1 MARETAV
8 TEPSKIVELRE
19 VTKRFG
25 EFAVDRISFEVRRG
39 QIVSLLGPSGCGK
52 TTILRLIAGFETP
65 DAGCVLISGHDVRG
79 KRPYE
84 RNVGLLFQDYA
95 LFPHMTVRE
104 NVAFGMRH
112 RGFTKRE
119 IPERTAQKLELVRL
133 AHLADRRP
141 GQLSGGEQQR
151 VALARAL
158 ATDPAVMLLDE
169 PLSAL
174 DAKLRQELG
183 AELKK
188 ILNAAG
194 STTIVVTHDQEEA
207 MWLAEYVIVMNGG
220 RIMQQGTPTEIYAR
234 PQGKF
239 VADFIGRSNWFVGR
253 LGSEITAG
261 FRHFE
266 TSDGLEL
273 IVPASSDMGAP
284 PYEVCVRP
292 ERVAVDHDST
302 RTSLE
307 PGDNVLSGR
316 VADAADLGADIH
328 LYVELATGQRIAVIE
343 KNLGRPPR
351 RVGEALSVRFNA
363 RDCIIVPAAERSG
376 R

>member
-8 TEPSKIVELRE
+8 TEPSTVVELRE
-19 VTKRFG
+19 VTRQFG
-25 EFAVDRISFEVRRG
+25 KFAVDRISFEVRRG

-52 TTILRLIAGFETP
+52 TTTLRLIAGFETP
-65 DAGCVLISGHDVRG
+65 DAGCVLISGHDMRG

-95 LFPHMTVRE
+95 LFPHMTVME
-104 NVAFGMRH
+104 NVAFGLRH
-112 RGFTKRE
+112 RGFDKRE
-119 IPERTAQKLELVRL
+119 IPDRTAQKLELVRL

-158 ATDPAVMLLDE
+158 ATDPAVLLLDE

-183 AELKK
+183 TELKK
-188 ILNAAG
+188 ILNTTG

-273 IVPASSDMGAP
+273 IVPASTDMSAL

-307 PGDNVLSGR
+307 PGDNVLRGR